1 MPLRSDD
8 PRSVGGYKVVDRLG
22 TGGMGVVYRARSR
35 SGREVAVKVVH
46 AQYAQ
51 DAVFR
56 SRFRQEIDAVRRVSG
71 AFTAAVVDADPE
83 AERPWMATQYVP
95 GRSLAQRIRDQGPL
109 LLTELRPLALG
120 LVEALRE
127 IHRAGVVHRDLKPAN
142 VLIADDGPRV
152 IDFGISRAAE
162 NLALTE
168 TGQMIGTPPFMS
180 PEQLTDARTAGPAS
194 DVFSLGTLLV
204 YALTGR
210 GPFDA
215 DSPYLTAYRV
225 IHDEP
230 VLDGV
235 DAPLRTVLGRC
246 LAKDAADRPGLDEL
260 AQELETA
267 LPEPEPGALPPAPRR
282 EEAATATTEV
292 HLDTGPGEEI
302 LLGTGPGE
310 EIRVGTGPDA
320 EVRLG
325 PGPGEEI
332 RLGAGS
338 GTDPGPRPARRRR
351 LRPLLAAT
359 GTVGA
364 LVLGLTAYLLGP
376 GDADTTDTAAPA
388 PTATSR
394 WKAPPT
400 GWKPWQTTLFA
411 TAAAGTRRA
420 LPAKDGNNGGD
431 PSCQVHG
438 KDVYCG
444 GAGVLPVRVDGR
456 TGRTVWRAGIAPTT
470 TERDQYYAGVLGVR
484 DGTVLVQQ
492 TVFSGEPVVDPIDLI
507 ALDADTGERLWTRR
521 VGSTDF
527 APAVT
532 GDLVL
537 TAEPDGETVT
547 ARSPRTGAERWSL
560 PMPAGHHCVFTTA
573 GAGTYAHCR
582 PVTRDAKAANEES
595 RVLVVDRAD
604 GSVRTVKVPL
614 ESALLGVK
622 QGDLVLVRE
631 DTEHT
636 DAAPGSDPAYDS
648 ILLVDLETGTRV
660 MTPPGEHGRG
670 RAALMGGVLVFT
682 RSDGQVTAVSPHTG
696 ELLWRSRTS
705 LERPDAP
712 GYDAATDT
720 FYLASATGRVAAL
733 DRLKGTLLW
742 ETLPR
747 TTPTWSMQG
756 ASWVAPHDG
765 ALVAAAPDGTLFSL
779 DPAHPDREP
788 VSG

>member
-1 MPLRSDD
+1 MALHSDD

-22 TGGMGVVYRARSR
+22 NGGMGVVYRARAR

-51 DAVFR
+51 DPVFR
-56 SRFRQEIDAVRRVSG
+56 TRFRQEIEAVRKVSG

-95 GRSLAQRIRDQGPL
+95 GRSLAQRIRDRGPL
-109 LLTELRPLALG
+109 PDTELRPLALG

-142 VLIADDGPRV
+142 VLMADDGPRV
-152 IDFGISRAAE
+152 IDFGISRATE
-162 NLALTE
+162 NLNLTE

-204 YALTGR
+204 YAVTGR

-235 DAPLRTVLGRC
+235 DGPLRGVLERC
-246 LAKDAADRPGLDEL
+246 LAKEAADRPGLVEL
-260 AQELETA
+260 AQEFATA
-267 LPEPEPGALPPAPRR
+267 LPEPDPGDLPVVTLRADTEDVATEPR
-282 EEAATATTEV
+282 
-292 HLDTGPGEEI
+292 TGPG
-302 LLGTGPGE
+302 
-310 EIRVGTGPDA
+310 A
-320 EVRLG
+320 
-325 PGPGEEI
+325 
-332 RLGAGS
+332 
-338 GTDPGPRPARRRR
+338 DPEPAARRARRRR
-351 LRPLLAAT
+351 VRPLLAAT

-376 GDADTTDTAAPA
+376 GGVRTTDTAAPA
-388 PTATSR
+388 PTSPSR
-394 WKAPPT
+394 WTAPPS
-400 GWKPWQTTLFA
+400 GWKPWQTTVFA
-411 TAAAGTRRA
+411 KASAGAREP
-420 LPAKDGNNGGD
+420 LPGKDGGPGGA
-431 PSCQVHG
+431 PSCQAHG
-438 KDVYCG
+438 NAVYCG
-444 GAGVLPVRVDGR
+444 GEGVLPIRVDGR
-456 TGRTVWRAGIAPTT
+456 TGKTVWRADLVPATHQ
-470 TERDQYYAGVLGVR
+470 RDRYYASVVGVR

-492 TVFSGEPVVDPIDLI
+492 TVFSGEPVVDPVDLV
-507 ALDADTGERLWTRR
+507 ALDADTGEQLWTRR
-521 VGSTDF
+521 MDITEI
-527 APAVT
+527 APALT

-537 TAEPDGETVT
+537 TPEPDGVTVT

-560 PMPAGHHCVFTTA
+560 PMPAGHHCTFTTA

-582 PVTRDAKAANEES
+582 PVARDAKAANSES

-604 GSVRTVKVPL
+604 GSARTVKVPL
-614 ESALLGVK
+614 NSVLLGAK
-622 QGDLVLVRE
+622 QGDLVLVE
-631 DTEHT
+631 DGTEYT
-636 DAAPGSDPAYDS
+636 DATRGGDPTYDT
-648 ILLVDLETGTRV
+648 IMLLDLETGNRV
-660 MTPPGEHGRG
+660 MTKPGENGRG
-670 RAALMGGVLVFT
+670 RAALTGGVLVFT
-682 RSDGQVTAVSPHTG
+682 RSGGQVTAVSPHTG
-696 ELLWRSRTS
+696 ELLWRTRTS
-705 LERPDAP
+705 LERPGEP
-712 GYDAATDT
+712 GYDAVTGT
-720 FYLASATGRVAAL
+720 VYLASATGRVAAL

-747 TTPTWSMQG
+747 ATPTWSFQG
-756 ASWVAPHDG
+756 APWALPHEG
-765 ALVAAAPDGTLFSL
+765 ALFVAVSDGTLFSL

>member
-8 PRSVGGYKVVDRLG
+8 PRSVGGYRVVDRLG
-22 TGGMGVVYRARSR
+22 NGGMGVVYRARSR

-56 SRFRQEIDAVRRVSG
+56 SRFRQEIEAVRKVSG

-95 GRSLAQRIRDQGPL
+95 GRSLAQRIRDRGPL
-109 LLTELRPLALG
+109 HDTELRPLALG

-142 VLIADDGPRV
+142 VLMADDGPRV

-204 YALTGR
+204 YAVTGR

-235 DAPLRTVLGRC
+235 DPRLSTVLARC
-246 LAKDAADRPGLDEL
+246 LAKEAAGRPGLDEL
-260 AQELETA
+260 AREFEAA
-267 LPEPEPGALPPAPRR
+267 LPEPEPGALPAVTRR
-282 EEAATATTEV
+282 EDVAAAAT
-292 HLDTGPGEEI
+292 EI
-302 LLGTGPGE
+302 HVGTGPGA
-310 EIRVGTGPDA
+310 DA
-320 EVRLG
+320 E
-325 PGPGEEI
+325 P
-332 RLGAGS
+332 
-338 GTDPGPRPARRRR
+338 DPRPARRR

-376 GDADTTDTAAPA
+376 GQARTGDKATPA
-388 PTATSR
+388 PSSTSR
-394 WKAPPT
+394 WTAPPS
-400 GWKPWQTTLFA
+400 GWKPWQTTVFA
-411 TAAAGTRRA
+411 TAAAGARRS
-420 LPAKDGNNGGD
+420 LPAKDGNNGGA

-438 KDVYCG
+438 EDVYCG
-444 GAGVLPVRVDGR
+444 GAGALPVRVDGR
-456 TGRTVWRAGIAPTT
+456 TGRTVWRASIAPTT
-470 TERDQYYAGVLGVR
+470 TERDRYYAGVLGVR

-492 TVFSGEPVVDPIDLI
+492 TVFSGEPVVDPVDLV

-521 VGSTDF
+521 VDITEI
-527 APAVT
+527 APALT

-537 TAEPDGETVT
+537 TPEPDGMTVT

-560 PMPAGHHCVFTTA
+560 QMPAGHHCVFTTA

-582 PVTRDAKAANEES
+582 PVTRDAKAANAES

-604 GSVRTVKVPL
+604 GSARTVKVPL
-614 ESALLGVK
+614 DSVLLGAK
-622 QGDLVLVRE
+622 QGDLVLIADGTE
-631 DTEHT
+631 DT
-636 DAAPGSDPAYDS
+636 DATPGSDPTYDTV
-648 ILLVDLETGTRV
+648 LLLDLETGARV
-660 MTPPGEHGRG
+660 MTKPGGNGRG
-670 RAALMGGVLVFT
+670 RAALTGGVLVFT
-682 RSDGQVTAVSPHTG
+682 RSGGQVTAVSPHTG
-696 ELLWRSRTS
+696 ELLWRTRTS
-705 LERPDAP
+705 LERPGEP
-712 GYDAATDT
+712 GYDAVTGT
-720 FYLASATGRVAAL
+720 LYLASATGRVAAL
-733 DRLKGTLLW
+733 DRVKGTLLW

-747 TTPTWSMQG
+747 ATPTWSVQG
-756 ASWVAPHDG
+756 APWAIPQAG
-765 ALVAAAPDGTLFSL
+765 ALVVAVSDGTLFSL

>member
-22 TGGMGVVYRARSR
+22 NGGMGVVYRARSR

-56 SRFRQEIDAVRRVSG
+56 SRFRQEIDAVRKVSG

-204 YALTGR
+204 FALTGR

-246 LAKDAADRPGLDEL
+246 LAKEATDRPGLDEL
-260 AQELETA
+260 AQEFEAA
-267 LPEPEPGALPPAPRR
+267 LPEPEPGGLPPAPRR
-282 EEAATATTEV
+282 EEAAAAATEV

-302 LLGTGPGE
+302 
-310 EIRVGTGPDA
+310 
-320 EVRLG
+320 RLG
-325 PGPGEEI
+325 AEPGEEI
-332 RLGAGS
+332 RLGTKPGGEVRL
-338 GTDPGPRPARRRR
+338 GTGPDADPSPRPARRRR

-376 GDADTTDTAAPA
+376 GGADTTDTAAPA
-388 PTATSR
+388 PTPTSR
-394 WKAPPT
+394 WTAPPT

-420 LPAKDGNNGGD
+420 LPAKDGHNGGA

-444 GAGVLPVRVDGR
+444 GSGVLPVRVDGR

-470 TERDQYYAGVLGVR
+470 TERDRYYAGVLGVR

-492 TVFSGEPVVDPIDLI
+492 TVFSGEPVVDPVDLI

-521 VGSTDF
+521 VGSTDI

-537 TAEPDGETVT
+537 TAEPDGVTVT

-582 PVTRDAKAANEES
+582 PVTRDAKAANAES

-604 GSVRTVKVPL
+604 GSARTVEVPL
-614 ESALLGVK
+614 DSVLVGVK
-622 QGDLVLVRE
+622 QGALVLVV
-631 DTEHT
+631 DNTEYT
-636 DAAPGSDPAYDS
+636 DATRGSDPTYDTV
-648 ILLVDLETGTRV
+648 LLLDPEAGTRV
-660 MTPPGEHGRG
+660 TTKPGENGRG
-670 RAALMGGVLVFT
+670 RAALMGSVLVFT
-682 RSDGQVTAVSPHTG
+682 RSNGQVTAVSPHTG

-705 LERPDAP
+705 LERPGEP

-747 TTPTWSMQG
+747 TTPTWSVQG
-756 ASWVAPHDG
+756 ASWVAPHEG

>member
-22 TGGMGVVYRARSR
+22 NGGMGVVYRARSR

-56 SRFRQEIDAVRRVSG
+56 SRFRQEIEAVRKVSG

-95 GRSLAQRIRDQGPL
+95 GRSLAQRIRDRGPL
-109 LLTELRPLALG
+109 HDTELRPLALG

-142 VLIADDGPRV
+142 VLMADDGPRV

-162 NLALTE
+162 NLSLTE

-204 YALTGR
+204 YAVTGR

-235 DAPLRTVLGRC
+235 DPRLSTVLARC
-246 LAKDAADRPGLDEL
+246 LAKEAADRPGLDEL
-260 AQELETA
+260 AREFEAA
-267 LPEPEPGALPPAPRR
+267 LPEPEPGALPVVTRR
-282 EEAATATTEV
+282 EEDAAAVTEL
-292 HLDTGPGEEI
+292 H
-302 LLGTGPGE
+302 LGTG
-310 EIRVGTGPDA
+310 TGP
-320 EVRLG
+320 E
-325 PGPGEEI
+325 P
-332 RLGAGS
+332 
-338 GTDPGPRPARRRR
+338 DPLPARRRR
-351 LRPLLAAT
+351 LGPLLAAT

-376 GDADTTDTAAPA
+376 GGADTTDTAAPA

-394 WKAPPT
+394 WTAPPSA
-400 GWKPWQTTLFA
+400 WKPWQTTVFA
-411 TAAAGTRRA
+411 KAAAGARRPLSA
-420 LPAKDGNNGGD
+420 GDGNDGGA

-438 KDVYCG
+438 GDVYCG
-444 GAGVLPVRVDGR
+444 GAGALPVRVDGR
-456 TGRTVWRAGIAPTT
+456 TGRTVWRAAVAPAT
-470 TERDQYYAGVLGVR
+470 TERGLYHASVLGVR
-484 DGTVLVQQ
+484 DGAVLVQQ
-492 TVFSGEPVVDPIDLI
+492 SVSSDQPVVDPVHVV
-507 ALDADTGERLWTRR
+507 ALDAETGERLWTRQ
-521 VGSTDF
+521 VDPTHVSS
-527 APAVT
+527 ALA

-537 TAEPDGETVT
+537 TPEPDGVTVT

-560 PMPAGHHCVFTTA
+560 PMPAGHLCSFTTA

-582 PVTRDAKAANEES
+582 PVTRDAKAVNSES

-604 GSVRTVKVPL
+604 GSARTVEVPL
-614 ESALLGVK
+614 DSILLGVK
-622 QGDLVLVRE
+622 QGDLVLVV
-631 DTEHT
+631 DGTEYT
-636 DAAPGSDPAYDS
+636 DATRGDDPTYDT
-648 ILLVDLETGTRV
+648 ILLLDLETGTRV
-660 MTPPGEHGRG
+660 NTRTGEDGRG
-670 RAALMGGVLVFT
+670 RAALVGGVLVFT
-682 RSDGQVTAVSPHTG
+682 RSSGQVTGVSPHTG
-696 ELLWRSRTS
+696 EPLWRTRTS
-705 LERPDAP
+705 LERPGEP
-712 GYDAATDT
+712 GYDASTGT
-720 FYLASATGRVAAL
+720 LYLASDTGRVAAL

-747 TTPTWSMQG
+747 ATPTWSVQG
-756 ASWVAPHDG
+756 EPRVLPHTGTLAVA
-765 ALVAAAPDGTLFSL
+765 VPDGTLFSL
-779 DPAHPDREP
+779 DPAHPHREP

>member
-56 SRFRQEIDAVRRVSG
+56 SRFRQEIEAVRKVSG

-95 GRSLAQRIRDQGPL
+95 GRSLAQRIRDHGPL
-109 LLTELRPLALG
+109 DGTELRVLALG

-142 VLIADDGPRV
+142 VLMADDGPRV

-204 YALTGR
+204 YAATGR

-235 DAPLRTVLGRC
+235 DPPLRAALERC
-246 LAKDAADRPGLDEL
+246 LAKEAADRPGLDEL
-260 AQELETA
+260 AREFETA
-267 LPEPEPGALPPAPRR
+267 LPEPDPGALPVVTRR
-282 EEAATATTEV
+282 EEVAAAATEF
-292 HLDTGPGEEI
+292 HLEI
-302 LLGTGPGE
+302 GTGPE
-310 EIRVGTGPDA
+310 
-320 EVRLG
+320 
-325 PGPGEEI
+325 PGP
-332 RLGAGS
+332 
-338 GTDPGPRPARRRR
+338 PPARRRR
-351 LRPLLAAT
+351 LRSLLAAT

-376 GDADTTDTAAPA
+376 GGVDTTDTSAPA
-388 PTATSR
+388 PTPTSR
-394 WKAPPT
+394 WTPPPG
-400 GWKPWQTTLFA
+400 GWKPWQTTVFA
-411 TAAAGTRRA
+411 KAAAGARRP
-420 LPAKDGNNGGD
+420 LPSGDGGPGGA

-438 KDVYCG
+438 GDVYCG
-444 GAGVLPVRVDGR
+444 GAGALPVRVDGR
-456 TGRTVWRAGIAPTT
+456 TGRTVWRAGTAPET
-470 TERDQYYAGVLGVR
+470 TEQDRYYASVLGVR

-492 TVFSGEPVVDPIDLI
+492 TVFSGEPVVDPVYAV
-507 ALDADTGERLWTRR
+507 ALDADTGEQLWTRR
-521 VGSTDF
+521 VDTTDIDT
-527 APAVT
+527 ALT

-537 TAEPDGETVT
+537 TPEPDGVTVT

-560 PMPAGHHCVFTTA
+560 PMPAGHHCTFTTA

-582 PVTRDAKAANEES
+582 PVDRDAKAANSES

-604 GSVRTVKVPL
+604 GSARTLKVPL
-614 ESALLGVK
+614 DSVLLGVR
-622 QGDLVLVRE
+622 QGDLVLVV
-631 DTEHT
+631 DATDYT
-636 DAAPGSDPAYDS
+636 DATRGSDPTYET
-648 ILLVDLETGTRV
+648 IMLLDLETGTRV
-660 MTPPGEHGRG
+660 MTKQGEAGTG
-670 RAALMGGVLVFT
+670 RAALVGGVLVFV
-682 RSDGQVTAVSPHTG
+682 RSGGQVTGVSPHTG
-696 ELLWRSRTS
+696 EVLWRTRTS
-705 LERPDAP
+705 LERPGTP
-712 GYDAATDT
+712 GYDASSDT
-720 FYLASATGRVAAL
+720 LYLASATGRVAAL

-747 TTPTWSMQG
+747 ATPISSLQG
-756 ASWVAPHDG
+756 EPWALPHKGTLAVA
-765 ALVAAAPDGTLFSL
+765 VPDGTLFSL

>member
-1 MPLRSDD
+1 MPLHSED

-22 TGGMGVVYRARSR
+22 IGGMGVVYRGRSR

-56 SRFRQEIDAVRRVSG
+56 NRFRQEIEAVRKVSG

-109 LLTELRPLALG
+109 RDTELRSLALG

-142 VLIADDGPRV
+142 VLMADDGPRV

-180 PEQLTDARTAGPAS
+180 PEQLADARTAGPAS

-204 YALTGR
+204 YAVTGR

-235 DAPLRTVLGRC
+235 DPPLRTVLERC
-246 LAKDAADRPGLDEL
+246 LAKEAADRPGLDEL
-260 AQELETA
+260 AREFETA
-267 LPEPEPGALPPAPRR
+267 LPEPEPGTLPTVTRR
-282 EEAATATTEV
+282 EDAAAAATEIHRAT
-292 HLDTGPGEEI
+292 
-302 LLGTGPGE
+302 GTGPE
-310 EIRVGTGPDA
+310 PD
-320 EVRLG
+320 
-325 PGPGEEI
+325 
-332 RLGAGS
+332 
-338 GTDPGPRPARRRR
+338 PRPARRRR
-351 LRPLLAAT
+351 VRPLLATT

-364 LVLGLTAYLLGP
+364 LVLGLTGYLLGP
-376 GDADTTDTAAPA
+376 GGADTTDPAAPA
-388 PTATSR
+388 PTATSP
-394 WKAPPT
+394 WTAPPT

-411 TAAAGTRRA
+411 KAAAGARRP
-420 LPAKDGNNGGD
+420 LSPKDGNNGGA

-438 KDVYCG
+438 GDVYCG
-444 GAGVLPVRVDGR
+444 GAGALPVRVDGR
-456 TGRTVWRAGIAPTT
+456 TGKTVWRANLASATT
-470 TERDQYYAGVLGVR
+470 VRDRYYASILGVR

-492 TVFSGEPVVDPIDLI
+492 TVFSGEPVVDPVDLV

-521 VGSTDF
+521 VGSTEIDS
-527 APAVT
+527 ALT

-537 TAEPDGETVT
+537 TPEPDGETVT

-573 GAGTYAHCR
+573 GSGTYAHCQ
-582 PVTRDAKAANEES
+582 PVTRDAKAAHAES
-595 RVLVVDRAD
+595 RVLVVDHAD
-604 GSVRTVKVPL
+604 GSARTVKVPL
-614 ESALLGVK
+614 NSVLLGVK
-622 QGDLVLVRE
+622 QGDLVLVA
-631 DTEHT
+631 DGTQYT
-636 DAAPGSDPAYDS
+636 DATRGSDPTYDT
-648 ILLVDLETGTRV
+648 ILLLDLETGTRV
-660 MTPPGEHGRG
+660 MTKPGENGQG
-670 RAALMGGVLVFT
+670 RAALTGGVLVFT
-682 RSDGQVTAVSPHTG
+682 RSGGQVTAVSPHTG
-696 ELLWRSRTS
+696 ELLWRTRTS
-705 LERPDAP
+705 LERPGEP
-712 GYDAATDT
+712 GYDAGTGIL
-720 FYLASATGRVAAL
+720 YLASATGRVAAL

-747 TTPTWSMQG
+747 TTPTWSVQG
-756 ASWVAPHDG
+756 APWALPHEG

>member
-51 DAVFR
+51 DSVFR
-56 SRFRQEIDAVRRVSG
+56 SRFRQEIEAVRKVSG

-83 AERPWMATQYVP
+83 ADRPWMATQYVP
-95 GRSLAQRIRDQGPL
+95 GRSLAQRIRDHGPL
-109 LLTELRPLALG
+109 RDTELRPLALG

-142 VLIADDGPRV
+142 VLMADDGPRV

-162 NLALTE
+162 NLSLTE

-204 YALTGR
+204 FALTGR

-225 IHDEP
+225 MNDEP
-230 VLDGV
+230 LLDGV
-235 DAPLRTVLGRC
+235 DPRLGTVLARC
-246 LAKDAADRPGLDEL
+246 LAKEAAGRPGLDEL
-260 AQELETA
+260 AREFEA
-267 LPEPEPGALPPAPRR
+267 VLPEPEPGSLPMVTRR
-282 EEAATATTEV
+282 EDAAAAATET
-292 HLDTGPGEEI
+292 HLDTG
-302 LLGTGPGE
+302 
-310 EIRVGTGPDA
+310 A
-320 EVRLG
+320 
-325 PGPGEEI
+325 
-332 RLGAGS
+332 
-338 GTDPGPRPARRRR
+338 DPAPTPPPARRR

-359 GTVGA
+359 GTAGA

-376 GDADTTDTAAPA
+376 GQARGGDAAAPA
-388 PTATSR
+388 PSPTSR
-394 WKAPPT
+394 WTAPPS

-411 TAAAGTRRA
+411 TAAAGARRA
-420 LPAKDGNNGGD
+420 LPAKDGNNGGA

-444 GAGVLPVRVDGR
+444 GSGVLPVRVDGR
-456 TGRTVWRAGIAPTT
+456 TGRTVWRAGTALATT
-470 TERDQYYAGVLGVR
+470 VRDRYYAGILGVR

-492 TVFSGEPVVDPIDLI
+492 TVFSGEPVVDPIDLV

-521 VGSTDF
+521 VGSTDIDS
-527 APAVT
+527 AVI

-537 TAEPDGETVT
+537 TAEPDGRTLT

-560 PMPAGHHCVFTTA
+560 PLPVGHHCVFTSA

-582 PVTRDAKAANEES
+582 PVTRDAKAANTES

-604 GSVRTVKVPL
+604 GSARTVKVPL
-614 ESALLGVK
+614 ESVLLGVK

-631 DTEHT
+631 NTEHT
-636 DAAPGSDPAYDS
+636 DAPPGSDPAYDTT
-648 ILLVDLETGTRV
+648 LLVDLETGTRV
-660 MTPPGEHGRG
+660 TTKPGENGRG
-670 RAALMGGVLVFT
+670 RAALVGGVLVYT
-682 RSDGQVTAVSPHTG
+682 RSGGQVTAVSPHTG
-696 ELLWRSRTS
+696 ELLWRTRTS
-705 LERPDAP
+705 LERPGAP
-712 GYDAATDT
+712 AYDAATST
-720 FYLASATGRVAAL
+720 LYLVSDTGRVAAL
-733 DRLKGTLLW
+733 DRVKGTLLW

-747 TTPTWSMQG
+747 TTPTWSVQG
-756 ASWVAPHDG
+756 TPWASPQVG
-765 ALVAAAPDGTLFSL
+765 ALVVAVADGTVFSL

-788 VSG
+788 AESG